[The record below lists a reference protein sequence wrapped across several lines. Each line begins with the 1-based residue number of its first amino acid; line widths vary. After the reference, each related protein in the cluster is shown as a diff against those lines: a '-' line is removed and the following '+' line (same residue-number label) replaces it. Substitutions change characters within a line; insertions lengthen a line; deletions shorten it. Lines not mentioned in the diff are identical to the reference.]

1 MFFFSLFSEAFR
13 LLQSGF
19 DFYVHSRLP
28 LRKSRQGIWTEFLQF
43 RYGAYATFERL
54 KIGKATE
61 KLCSNSVA
69 VLECSSKAIPLHRK
83 KHVPTGRAVGEG
95 ISIQKENEG
104 VKREICRW
112 QVLKKTAGLHCMA
125 QPGFGHCRTDV
136 TYAVL
141 TVIVTS
147 FCR

>member
-28 LRKSRQGIWTEFLQF
+28 LRKSRQGIWTEFLQL
-43 RYGAYATFERL
+43 RYGAYTTFERL

-69 VLECSSKAIPLHRK
+69 VLECFSVAIRSDKKGNDHKEQPTKA
-83 KHVPTGRAVGEG
+83 
-95 ISIQKENEG
+95 
-104 VKREICRW
+104 
-112 QVLKKTAGLHCMA
+112 
-125 QPGFGHCRTDV
+125 GFLLFLWEELGHLIR
-136 TYAVL
+136 YIIIIA
-141 TVIVTS
+141 
-147 FCR
+147 

>member
-28 LRKSRQGIWTEFLQF
+28 LRKSRQGIWTEFLQL

-61 KLCSNSVA
+61 KLCSNSAA
-69 VLECSSKAIPLHRK
+69 VLEWFFRGNTFAQ
-83 KHVPTGRAVGEG
+83 E
-95 ISIQKENEG
+95 
-104 VKREICRW
+104 
-112 QVLKKTAGLHCMA
+112 KTSPDRQ
-125 QPGFGHCRTDV
+125 QPETK
-136 TYAVL
+136 
-141 TVIVTS
+141 
-147 FCR
+147 

>member
-28 LRKSRQGIWTEFLQF
+28 LRKSRQGNLDRIFYSL
-43 RYGAYATFERL
+43 RYGAYTTFERL

-69 VLECSSKAIPLHRK
+69 VLECFFRGNTFAQ
-83 KHVPTGRAVGEG
+83 E
-95 ISIQKENEG
+95 
-104 VKREICRW
+104 
-112 QVLKKTAGLHCMA
+112 KTR
-125 QPGFGHCRTDV
+125 PDW
-136 TYAVL
+136 
-141 TVIVTS
+141 
-147 FCR
+147 

>member
-28 LRKSRQGIWTEFLQF
+28 LRKSRQGIWTEFLQL
-43 RYGAYATFERL
+43 RYGAYTTFERL

-104 VKREICRW
+104 VKREICRR
-112 QVLKKTAGLHCMA
+112 QC
-125 QPGFGHCRTDV
+125 
-136 TYAVL
+136 
-141 TVIVTS
+141 
-147 FCR
+147 

>member
-28 LRKSRQGIWTEFLQF
+28 LRKSRQGIWTEFLQL
-43 RYGAYATFERL
+43 RYGAYTTFERL

-69 VLECSSKAIPLHRK
+69 VLECFSVAIPLHRK
-83 KHVPTGRAVGEG
+83 K
-95 ISIQKENEG
+95 
-104 VKREICRW
+104 
-112 QVLKKTAGLHCMA
+112 QVLTGSSLKRNNFVLIVSKGSKKT
-125 QPGFGHCRTDV
+125 V
-136 TYAVL
+136 
-141 TVIVTS
+141 
-147 FCR
+147 FCLYNGRFIGKISLLLKVKWLIFRRC